1 MLESV
6 AHDISRAER
15 GATAESG
22 QEEKRERAM
31 LQVVEVV
38 VLVPLVLCTAVNA
51 FGAVSVR
58 VPVGGRRLDTRA
70 AVWCAVV
77 ALAGLAL
84 LLMALFQD
92 Q

>member
-1 MLESV
+1 
-6 AHDISRAER
+6 
-15 GATAESG
+15 
-22 QEEKRERAM
+22 M

-58 VPVGGRRLDTRA
+58 MPVGGSKRLDTRA

-77 ALAGLAL
+77 ALAGFAL
-84 LLMALFQD
+84 LLMALFQN

>member
-1 MLESV
+1 
-6 AHDISRAER
+6 
-15 GATAESG
+15 
-22 QEEKRERAM
+22 M

-38 VLVPLVLCTAVNA
+38 VLVPLVLCTVVNA

-58 VPVGGRRLDTRA
+58 VPVGGRRLDTRT

-77 ALAGLAL
+77 AVAGLAL
-84 LLMALFQD
+84 VLMALFQD